1 MDQELKRLIL
11 DLLAQHNIL
20 TVATIREDGWP
31 QATTVAYA
39 NDGLDIYVA
48 TFPESQKVG
57 NIKKNNRVS
66 LTIDRDYKDW
76 NEIKGLSMAA
86 YAEVLM
92 DPREIQHA
100 EELLARKFPQLAGVA
115 VPEPSEVSILRFR
128 PKVISVLNYEKGF
141 GHTDYVEL

>member
-1 MDQELKRLIL
+1 MDQELKQLIL

-20 TVATIREDGWP
+20 TLATIREDGWP
-31 QATTVAYA
+31 QATTVAYV

-57 NIKKNNRVS
+57 NIKKNNKVS
-66 LTIDRDYKDW
+66 LTVDHDYEDW

-86 YAEVLM
+86 YAEVLT

-100 EELLARKFPQLAGVA
+100 EELLAHKFPQLAGVA
-115 VPEPSEVSILRFR
+115 VPEPSEVSILRLR

-141 GHTDYVEL
+141 GHTDHIEI